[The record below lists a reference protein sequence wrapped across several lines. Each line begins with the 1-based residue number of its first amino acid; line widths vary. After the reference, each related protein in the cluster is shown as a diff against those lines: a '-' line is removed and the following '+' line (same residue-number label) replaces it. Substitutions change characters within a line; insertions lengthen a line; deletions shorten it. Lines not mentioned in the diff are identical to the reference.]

1 MLNITDKN
9 ISSTLSNWL
18 ISVNRFRGNSFKSE
32 LISFEFELFS
42 KLDIRLNLLS
52 LSSSLLFKLKNL
64 DIPTVTAS
72 VPNITP
78 APTNSL
84 VAGVPPICCMALRP
98 ATAPVAEEI
107 AAATLL
113 TLSLLKDTLI
123 LGVFTLTVPSLTVP
137 ENVGLI
143 LTFSDLSPLELAPPS
158 EGVEPSP
165 LF

>member
-1 MLNITDKN
+1 
-9 ISSTLSNWL
+9 
-18 ISVNRFRGNSFKSE
+18 
-32 LISFEFELFS
+32 
-42 KLDIRLNLLS
+42 
-52 LSSSLLFKLKNL
+52 
-64 DIPTVTAS
+64 
-72 VPNITP
+72 
-78 APTNSL
+78 
-84 VAGVPPICCMALRP
+84 MALRP